1 MRGTGIDA
9 PVLQT
14 VPFETGSAPREN
26 VCNMTAVVAF
36 DFGKS
41 TQNKAAAKSV
51 EVVSETRLTLAM
63 MRCICAGC
71 TRAKAPKLVAV

>member
-1 MRGTGIDA
+1 M
-9 PVLQT
+9 
-14 VPFETGSAPREN
+14 
-26 VCNMTAVVAF
+26 CNMTAVVAF